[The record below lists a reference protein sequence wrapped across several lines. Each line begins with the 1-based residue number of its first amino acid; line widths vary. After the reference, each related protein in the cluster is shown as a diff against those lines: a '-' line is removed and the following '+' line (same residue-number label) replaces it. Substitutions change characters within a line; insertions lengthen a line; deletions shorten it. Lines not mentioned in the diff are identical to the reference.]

1 MCRQAGV
8 SRSGYYSY
16 AARKEGRA
24 ASARES
30 RDYADFALV
39 RTVFDYKGRPK
50 GSRTISMMMP
60 RLFGVAMNRKKVRR
74 LMRKYGL
81 ECPARRA
88 NPLKRIAKAIQSNA
102 VFSNKLNRQ
111 FAVGR
116 PGENLLT
123 DISYIRYGPHLE
135 KLCFLSA
142 LKDASTNEIVA
153 WTLSESL
160 AVGFVIDMLRKLDSV
175 KWLPDAVLIHSD
187 QGCHY
192 TSYAYVRF
200 LSDAG
205 IAQSMSRRGNCWD
218 NAPMGVLLRARQG
231 RAFAPPMLGFRGRP
245 RGDVLVHRLLQQRP
259 PADGARQDDARGI
272 PRLPPRQGQS
282 GCPLS

>member
-153 WTLSESL
+153 LFVGVELLAFAGVENPLAHSDGMRSDFDELIEVDVVEASFERHLARGLKTIMSSRVEERTL
-160 AVGFVIDMLRKLDSV
+160 VIGFVIVQL
-175 KWLPDAVLIHSD
+175 
-187 QGCHY
+187 
-192 TSYAYVRF
+192 T
-200 LSDAG
+200 
-205 IAQSMSRRGNCWD
+205 
-218 NAPMGVLLRARQG
+218 ARSTG
-231 RAFAPPMLGFRGRP
+231 
-245 RGDVLVHRLLQQRP
+245 
-259 PADGARQDDARGI
+259 
-272 PRLPPRQGQS
+272 
-282 GCPLS
+282 

>member
-74 LMRKYGL
+74 LMGKYGL

-116 PGENLLT
+116 PGEHLLT
-123 DISYIRYGPHLE
+123 DISYIHYGPHLE

-175 KWLPDAVLIHSD
+175 KWLPDDGPHPLGPGVPLHLVRLRQVPLGRGHRPVDVA
-187 QGCHY
+187 QGKLLGQR
-192 TSYAYVRF
+192 A
-200 LSDAG
+200 D
-205 IAQSMSRRGNCWD
+205 
-218 NAPMGVLLRARQG
+218 GVLLRARQG

-259 PADGARQDDARGI
+259 PADGARQDDALRNSGI
-272 PRLPPRQGQS
+272 ISSPGQS